1 MGEMPEWRLFRQ
13 GIPGIVSSQ
22 PKERRLSP
30 MGPHRFHAAFSKER
44 AMLSVLFPTRAR
56 RRYVWRPAID
66 LTNPRIAAVLTTFS
80 SN

>member
-1 MGEMPEWRLFRQ
+1 MRRTPNRLQ
-13 GIPGIVSSQ
+13 
-22 PKERRLSP
+22 
-30 MGPHRFHAAFSKER
+30 AAFSKER

-80 SN
+80 GN